1 MLFAAFAQYT
11 SIACIVCIAQY
22 CIIQYRKSMCF
33 LGIRYQRWWRGDFFI
48 RTALAETLT
57 KLCLSKW
64 DNLYYSDWFHQA
76 ALPRGRRGRIQ
87 DSPAGVRAGQAPA
100 WRSHA
105 VLAISSGRRY
115 RSGAASGKKPEMFS
129 RPEIKMNSSAE
140 DWADFEVEWEQCK
153 EEYTLAGSALI
164 RQLYS
169 SCSDKLKQSL
179 SRSTGGRSSCTVT

>member
-1 MLFAAFAQYT
+1 MKGGT
-11 SIACIVCIAQY
+11 SSSGQPWPRPWPSEITC
-22 CIIQYRKSMCF
+22 
-33 LGIRYQRWWRGDFFI
+33 
-48 RTALAETLT
+48 
-57 KLCLSKW
+57 
-64 DNLYYSDWFHQA
+64 SDSDCFHQA
-76 ALPRGRRGRIQ
+76 ALPRGRRGRVQ

-179 SRSTGGRSSCTVT
+179 SRSAGHVQSPRSTGRCRVKKRRSLTCSISSIK